1 MDERCMN
8 GLNRI
13 YQNKHYI
20 HISNPEFTLDSR
32 EPAMD
37 LSERI
42 LMRTWYGTGVSVMI
56 LATAFALQLSGET
69 PHPLDRFILSGNDV
83 EGFAL
88 LGKPA
93 YYRPESLW
101 NYIDGGALPYID
113 YGVVD
118 VMTYKGVCSPDTSTI
133 TIDIYDMADSLGAF
147 GIYSS
152 ERFPDYTYLDIGVEG
167 YLTEN
172 TLCFWK
178 DRYYI
183 KIFFNQESPPTLA
196 PLKQVAVMVDK
207 RIPAGGGMPVYFS
220 LFPKEGRLE
229 RTEAYSAKNVLG
241 QEYLKNAFVVSYQRG
256 GENFQIYLI
265 KAPNPGEA
273 SKNFTAY
280 REFLCDNGSP
290 ETRKISLGDES
301 FIGKESWYGTMV
313 FVRKGQFILGSSG
326 LSDEKLAQNYLETL
340 SAGLPR

>member
-1 MDERCMN
+1 
-8 GLNRI
+8 
-13 YQNKHYI
+13 
-20 HISNPEFTLDSR
+20 
-32 EPAMD
+32 MD

-42 LMRTWYGTGVSVMI
+42 SMRTWYGTGVSVMV
-56 LATAFALQLSGET
+56 LAAAFALQLSGET

-83 EGFAL
+83 EGFTL

-101 NYIDGGALPYID
+101 NYIDGGALPYLD
-113 YGVVD
+113 YGVGD
-118 VMTYKGVCSPDTSTI
+118 VMTYKGICSPDTSTI

-167 YLTEN
+167 YLTGN
-172 TLCFWK
+172 ALCFWK

-183 KIFFNQESPPTLA
+183 KVFFNQESPSALA

-207 RIPAGGGMPVYFS
+207 RIPAGGGMPEYFS
-220 LFPKEGRLE
+220 LFPKEGRLK

-241 QEYLKNAFVVSYQRG
+241 QEFLKNAFVVSYQRG
-256 GENFQIYLI
+256 DENFQIYLI
-265 KAPNPGEA
+265 KTSNPDEA

-280 REFLCDNGSP
+280 REFLRENGSP
-290 ETRKISLGDES
+290 DTKQISLGDES

-313 FVRKGQFILGSSG
+313 FVRKGIYILGSAG
-326 LSDEKLAQNYLETL
+326 LSNINEAQHDLMAIM
-340 SAGLPR
+340 AGLK